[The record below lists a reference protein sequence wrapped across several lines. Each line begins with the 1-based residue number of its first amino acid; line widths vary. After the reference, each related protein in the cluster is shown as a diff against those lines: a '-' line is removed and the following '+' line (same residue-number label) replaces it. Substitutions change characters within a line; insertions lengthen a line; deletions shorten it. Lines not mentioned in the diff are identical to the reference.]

1 MNMPIKTNKLNI
13 GMVVK
18 NYKELCSLLSQE
30 VKTGNSKK
38 YQLEDF
44 KCYFD
49 WEKSGQ
55 KFIISDIYDTPLTK
69 EDKRKLGN
77 NSIYVQCIEVI
88 LLQFLSQQKG
98 YKCTLSKRDWW
109 KMLGIVNYKY
119 GNTPESDLK
128 TLSPEVT
135 SWEVKHFYQRCNKKL
150 EKILFSALNN
160 LRNRKL
166 ITYEVQTIIIDSN
179 GNSIEADDEQ
189 KKKILQMERYVL
201 CDLMEYENIIQVFS
215 KFQQVEFYSKVSEML
230 NINYGWSRYF
240 KQLKII
246 YLPDGI
252 REVLPEAKIKL
263 QRELLNEKVVDCLE
277 VNAKNIFE
285 KNKSESQKHEN
296 ELMNKYWGEIPQ
308 DINDNIWCPPDT
320 YLNAQNILTNELIK
334 IGHKDMK
341 FSKEEFIESNAD
353 LDELFIFD
361 K

>member
-1 MNMPIKTNKLNI
+1 MNMPIRTNKLNI

-18 NYKELCSLLSQE
+18 NYKELCSLLNQE

-38 YQLEDF
+38 YQFEDF

-88 LLQFLSQQKG
+88 LLQFLSQQEG
-98 YKCTLSKRDWW
+98 YKCTLSKKDWW

-128 TLSPEVT
+128 SLSPEVT

-201 CDLMEYENIIQVFS
+201 YNLMGYENIIQVFS

-263 QRELLNEKVVDCLE
+263 QRELLNEKIIDCLE
-277 VNAKNIFE
+277 INAKNIFE
-285 KNKSESQKHEN
+285 KNKLESQKHEN
-296 ELMNKYWGEIPQ
+296 ELMNKYWGQMSQ